1 MQGGV
6 KGKQTIRSV
15 RIPDLIVSAQ
25 LQAALQALA
34 VGKYSDQSFW
44 RPSDSCKP
52 QLGILWEEAT
62 KMKALV
68 KFSRRCFS

>member
-6 KGKQTIRSV
+6 KGKQTISGV
-15 RIPDLIVSAQ
+15 RIPDLIISAQ
-25 LQAALQALA
+25 LQAALQALV

-44 RPSDSCKP
+44 RSSDSCKP
-52 QLGILWEEAT
+52 QLGILWEEAA